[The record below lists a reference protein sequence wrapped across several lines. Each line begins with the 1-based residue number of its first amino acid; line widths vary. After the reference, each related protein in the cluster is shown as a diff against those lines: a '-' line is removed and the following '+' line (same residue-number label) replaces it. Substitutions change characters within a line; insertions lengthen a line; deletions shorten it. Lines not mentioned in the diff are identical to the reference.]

1 MKLTPYQL
9 YRLKINLRR
18 LLMLLIVIVIGFF
31 VRLRGCQPKKENT
44 LIKAEQ
50 AMQGTGQ
57 TLKGAT
63 MSAYDDTIK
72 IWELK
77 TDKLIQDAEAGK
89 INVAPVRLKMFHK
102 RGTVAVTV
110 LADSGYT
117 TNQMEQFYIWGH
129 VVITSFEGNKL
140 RSKSLSWDKPSRKL
154 HSVDFVEISTSGGEV
169 LRGKGFDAAEDLTW
183 WEFHQNVSGRLNNF
197 ENEIGFGK
205 GSK

>member
-18 LLMLLIVIVIGFF
+18 FLILLLVVAIAFGI
-31 VRLRGCQPKKENT
+31 RLRGCQPQKENT
-44 LIKAEQ
+44 LLKAENS
-50 AMQGTGQ
+50 MTGTGQ

-77 TDKLIQDAEAGK
+77 TDWLLQDVENGK

-102 RGTVAVTV
+102 QGTVAVTV
-110 LADSGYT
+110 IADSGYT
-117 TNQMEQFYIWGH
+117 TTQMEQFYIWGH
-129 VVITSFEGNKL
+129 VLITSFEGNRL

-154 HSVDFVEISTSGGEV
+154 HSNDYVEISTASGEV

-183 WEFHQNVSGRLNNF
+183 WEFHNNVSGRLSNF
-197 ENEIGFGK
+197 ESELGFDK